1 MSIDR
6 VVTLACVLAAGIA
19 GFLLGN
25 YRGQIEMQDL
35 QLQAAV
41 LRAEQ
46 GREAYEKLVAVQDAL
61 EASRAD
67 RDRDAREYAERVRQ
81 LDADRKRKAS
91 AAQCRDERA
100 AVARCEGLL
109 REGVG
114 LLGEGRDVLQRNAD
128 VHDAVI
134 RVVR

>member
-1 MSIDR
+1 MTVER
-6 VVTLACVLAAGIA
+6 VVCILCAVACAIVGY
-19 GFLLGN
+19 LLGA
-25 YRGQIEMQDL
+25 YRGEIKIKDL

-46 GREAYEKLVAVQDAL
+46 GREAYEKRLAVQDAL

-100 AVARCEGLL
+100 AVARCEELL
-109 REGVG
+109 KEGVG
-114 LLGEGRDVLQRNAD
+114 LLGEGSGLLRRNAD
-128 VHDAVI
+128 LHDAVI
-134 RVVR
+134 NLIK

>member
-1 MSIDR
+1 MTADR
-6 VVTLACVLAAGIA
+6 AVTLACVLAAGIA
-19 GFLLGN
+19 GFLLGD

-109 REGVG
+109 KEGVG
-114 LLGEGRDVLQRNAD
+114 LLGEGRALLQRNAD
-128 VHDAVI
+128 FHDAVI
-134 RVVR
+134 ELVK